1 MELSLVLSGFER
13 ALALLERLGM
23 WLAQGC
29 SNPCA
34 TISDGADGDV
44 RWVMGTVVDGVG
56 GDCWVALLLLL
67 WW

>member
-1 MELSLVLSGFER
+1 
-13 ALALLERLGM
+13 M

-29 SNPCA
+29 SDPCA

-67 WW
+67 WWW